1 MEQWLLLSWGVDRRA
16 VLLRHSYFQVLLPE
30 EGAGGHRG
38 YLQVSLFTHK
48 ITNIE
53 QLIGTCDVLY
63 IDVRCGGGVI
73 AGQCR
78 NGMHVIAIYIAF
90 CGATD
95 RVEPRQLHFGS
106 S

>member
-1 MEQWLLLSWGVDRRA
+1 VEQWLLLSWGVDRRA
-16 VLLRHSYFQVLLPE
+16 ILLRHSYFQVLLPE

-38 YLQVSLFTHK
+38 YRQVSLVTHK
-48 ITNIE
+48 IMNIE

-73 AGQCR
+73 ADQCR
-78 NGMHVIAIYIAF
+78 NSIHVIAFYVAF
-90 CGATD
+90 YGATA